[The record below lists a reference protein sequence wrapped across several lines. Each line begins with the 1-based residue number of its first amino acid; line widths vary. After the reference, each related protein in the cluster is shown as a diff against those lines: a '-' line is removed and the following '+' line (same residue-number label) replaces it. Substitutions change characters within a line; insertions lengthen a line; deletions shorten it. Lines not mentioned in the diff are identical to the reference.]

1 MAKSDRDEFKTD
13 DKSFLQLKQL
23 QVNLKETKEGTSEYL
38 NIKTEVDR
46 LIADRYLQYINR

>member
-1 MAKSDRDEFKTD
+1 MAKGDRDEFKTD

-38 NIKTEVDR
+38 NIKAEVDR

>member
-1 MAKSDRDEFKTD
+1 MAKGDRDEFKTD